1 MKKNMILAAA
11 AAASTILLS
20 LSCTKQD
27 SIQSMD
33 KARVFTASIEQIQT
47 KTTLDGLKVNWSEG
61 DKISIMNGETG
72 ERSVYSATPK
82 ANGTADF
89 TVADGEKELI
99 ADHYFAVYPD
109 YLLPGGEVGFR
120 LPNIQV
126 YETGKLNT
134 PMFAMSDTEELT
146 FKNMCGVVCFA
157 LTGSVEIGRI
167 ELWADDIKLWGETEV
182 NFETGAVKT
191 IGEITDENNRV
202 TLRCLD
208 AKKNGVKLDSDR
220 PTYFYIYLPETTIP
234 AGKLHATIWGMEDG
248 SKDLK
253 SQIDVTVEANNIYT
267 FEYTID
273 SFDSQQDAPVTAV
286 ERIGI
291 SQTTILPGEFTVD
304 ANGTKVKF
312 TSGNVVWTNKNGWE
326 CELNPGRIV
335 MPFENEKDSVN
346 LFLWHDDP
354 DQARLG
360 QATSAPSTHCLFC
373 DGHKAVFVPERT
385 DNILSVPSMDWWDY
399 ILFKRDGTRFVKARL
414 DGMPGLILFPDNY
427 TWTEKVEELFIK
439 IVNNDDSN
447 FNNANTAFPESENGL
462 SLEEFSVL
470 EKAGYVFLPA
480 EASRGINGDGVKV
493 DGDLA
498 NENAN
503 GYYWG
508 VCDGGLATLSFSK
521 DNVKVMGGA
530 VDDDNKWSTIY
541 ESALGASIRLV
552 QVIPSVPAAQE
563 VEQTARY

>member
-11 AAASTILLS
+11 VAASTILLS

-202 TLRCLD
+202 TLRCED
-208 AKKNGVKLDSDR
+208 NMKKGVKLTGAT
-220 PTYFYIYLPETTIP
+220 TYFYIYLPVIENIP
-234 AGKLHATIWGMEDG
+234 AGSLHAKIWGTDG
-248 SKDLK
+248 GYKELTSGT
-253 SQIDVTVEANNIYT
+253 DVTVEANNIYT

-273 SFDSQQDAPVTAV
+273 SFDSQQGEPATPAEPAAPTLPELDYMLSGAFSVSSDEQVYFSRGNLQATNNGTSWEFNFAEQQFLFIGANNISGDNLSSTIDLFGWSSTAQDNNYGIFITETESTFNDEFNDWGKNVTLSD
-286 ERIGI
+286 RNW
-291 SQTTILPGEFTVD
+291 FTLSETQWKYLLNINGTSGRSD
-304 ANGTKVKF
+304 ANRF
-312 TSGNVVWTNKNGWE
+312 AAANVEGV
-326 CELNPGRIV
+326 
-335 MPFENEKDSVN
+335 
-346 LFLWHDDP
+346 
-354 DQARLG
+354 Q
-360 QATSAPSTHCLFC
+360 
-373 DGHKAVFVPERT
+373 
-385 DNILSVPSMDWWDY
+385 
-399 ILFKRDGTRFVKARL
+399 
-414 DGMPGLILFPDNY
+414 GLLIFPDGYNEDVEISNIDGICSLNSCNY
-427 TWTEKVEELFIK
+427 SFPYTQLDREKWIEMQ
-439 IVNNDDSN
+439 DD
-447 FNNANTAFPESENGL
+447 G
-462 SLEEFSVL
+462 V
-470 EKAGYVFLPA
+470 VFLPRA
-480 EASRGINGDGVKV
+480 GKRQGIQISLYDGLYWTTSDMSLIINNGEFFLNYMPK
-493 DGDLA
+493 
-498 NENAN
+498 
-503 GYYWG
+503 
-508 VCDGGLATLSFSK
+508 GGGQS
-521 DNVKVMGGA
+521 V
-530 VDDDNKWSTIY
+530 
-541 ESALGASIRLV
+541 RLV
-552 QVIPSVPAAQE
+552 TSTKQDTQEAQE
-563 VEQTARY
+563 ER